1 MFSKACEYGIKASIY
16 IALQSIQGERVS
28 LKKIAKEINSPEAF
42 TAKIL
47 LQLAKIDIIKSS
59 KGPSGGFEI
68 PKDKIDTIMLADI
81 VFAIDGNSIYEG
93 CALGFNIC
101 NATKPCPI
109 HDKFVN
115 VREELKRMLQ
125 NTSLYELA
133 TGLEVGLTF
142 LKQRKS

>member
-28 LKKIAKEINSPEAF
+28 LKKIAREINSPEAF
-42 TAKIL
+42 TAKVL

-68 PKDKIDTIMLADI
+68 SKDKIDTIMLADI

-93 CALGFNIC
+93 CALGFDTC

>member
-1 MFSKACEYGIKASIY
+1 
-16 IALQSIQGERVS
+16 
-28 LKKIAKEINSPEAF
+28 
-42 TAKIL
+42 
-47 LQLAKIDIIKSS
+47 
-59 KGPSGGFEI
+59 
-68 PKDKIDTIMLADI
+68 MLADI

-93 CALGFNIC
+93 CALGFDTC

-115 VREELKRMLQ
+115 VREELKKMLL

>member
-28 LKKIAKEINSPEAF
+28 LKKIAREINSQEAF
-42 TAKIL
+42 TAKVL

-68 PKDKIDTIMLADI
+68 SKDKIDTIMLADI

-93 CALGFNIC
+93 CALGFDTC

-115 VREELKRMLQ
+115 VREELKKMLL

>member
-28 LKKIAKEINSPEAF
+28 LKKIAREINSPEAF
-42 TAKIL
+42 TAKVL

-68 PKDKIDTIMLADI
+68 SKDKIDTIMLADI

-93 CALGFNIC
+93 CALGFDTC

-115 VREELKRMLQ
+115 VREELKKMLL